1 MLSKTLKE
9 VRKPCGCLKGRP
21 RKEREQ
27 SEGCACLALQ
37 GGQQAWRVLSE
48 GWEVIGENVAE
59 HVGQEDHGENFG
71 FYSE

>member
-1 MLSKTLKE
+1 ME
-9 VRKPCGCLKGRP
+9 V
-21 RKEREQ
+21 
-27 SEGCACLALQ
+27 ALQ

-48 GWEVIGENVAE
+48 GWGVIGENVAE